1 MNPLRKLIIILPLLF
16 LQICFYFVFFVH
28 KPNGTLQM
36 KIEKEASSPGVHKL
50 QFTEKKNPIYKQVA
64 NTVDI

>member
-28 KPNGTLQM
+28 KPNGKLQM
-36 KIEKEASSPGVHKL
+36 KIEKEASSLGAHRL
-50 QFTEKKNPIYKQVA
+50 QFTEKQTPIYKQVA
-64 NTVDI
+64 NKVDI